1 MKEVN
6 EYVIQECFSMNLRWY
21 RYQKNYTQEKLAELS
36 NLTAKYISDLER
48 GKYSPSLAKIQDLAE
63 ALGIEPYKLIKPDN
77 YNNDISIYNK
87 IKS

>member
-1 MKEVN
+1 MKEVR
-6 EYVIQECFSMNLRWY
+6 EYVIQECFSINLRWY

-48 GKYSPSLAKIQDLAE
+48 GKYCPSLAKIQDLAE
-63 ALGIEPYKLIKPDN
+63 ALEIEPYQLIKPN
-77 YNNDISIYNK
+77 TFNDDTLNQNK